1 MRTRTV
7 NFFYGEKFFIVLN
20 GYAIPRGV
28 RDMSKNEER
37 MAVIGGGMSHVDTRM
52 EYSAIEA

>member
-1 MRTRTV
+1 
-7 NFFYGEKFFIVLN
+7 
-20 GYAIPRGV
+20 
-28 RDMSKNEER
+28 MSKNEER